1 MKEKIDWQAL
11 LMALACIVAFT
22 LFSMAALQGM
32 FE

>member
-1 MKEKIDWQAL
+1 MKQDVDWMAL
-11 LMALACIVAFT
+11 LTALACIVAFT